1 MSVGR
6 HVYQHSGVCRPP
18 PLAPAAGPS
27 AVPDASTGN
36 PLPTHTGAIPLP
48 GLAPGSIP
56 LPAAPPGALPTSY
69 PHHRAPNNASAN
81 RSSASTSGPS
91 AASSGSATTSTIHFP
106 AAAGSRRNTGGGSTA
121 TTANG
126 TDDPADPSEPHHV
139 PNVLQELYQEK
150 ARLASIDRGM
160 TNLMHSAVPTLT
172 SPEEQYNSAAHSIGK
187 VLRQRGPSLLLTKA
201 PLIKMPVYGYPR
213 SQQYNALSRV
223 GVTMAREETL
233 GVALEEGSLATHADM
248 QQQVG

>member
-1 MSVGR
+1 M
-6 HVYQHSGVCRPP
+6 

-27 AVPDASTGN
+27 AAPSVSTVS
-36 PLPTHTGAIPLP
+36 LHPTHTGAIPLP

-56 LPAAPPGALPTSY
+56 LPAAPHGATPAPH

-81 RSSASTSGPS
+81 RSSAAASGPS
-91 AASSGSATTSTIHFP
+91 ATSSVSATNASAVQFP
-106 AAAGSRRNTGGGSTA
+106 AAAGSRRNTGGASTA
-121 TTANG
+121 TSANG
-126 TDDPADPSEPHHV
+126 VDNPTDPSEPQQV
-139 PNVLQELYQEK
+139 PNILQELYQEK

-160 TNLMHSAVPTLT
+160 TNLMHSAVPMLT
-172 SPEEQYNSAAHSIGK
+172 NPEEQYNSAAQSIGK
-187 VLRQRGPSLLLTKA
+187 VLRQRGPSLMLTKA